1 MTPRLLLSL
10 ALGFFC
16 AASAWADTFE
26 GKIDMTITTGSGQSQ
41 TIAYEVRGEQ
51 VRINVAAGNGQG
63 ASMIMDLQKEQML
76 IMIPQRKMYL
86 VRPLPAMG
94 PGAASGPG
102 NTQPTTS
109 SQSPDLVQTGEKTT
123 LLGYPC
129 TKYTVSQ
136 NGATTEVWVTDAL
149 GNFVGFGG
157 MGRGQRGGGA
167 PSAWEQALIGK
178 GFFPLKVSGTDSQG
192 HSFQMVVTSVQ
203 KGALPD
209 SDFSP
214 PAGYQEFNMGNIMGG
229 MGGYGH

>member
-1 MTPRLLLSL
+1 MTLRLPLSL
-10 ALGFFC
+10 VLGLFC

-26 GKIDMTITTGSGQSQ
+26 GKIDMTVTAGNGRSQ
-41 TIAYEVRGEQ
+41 TIAYEVRGEK

-76 IMIPQRKMYL
+76 ILIPQRKMYM
-86 VRPLPAMG
+86 VRPLPVMG
-94 PGAASGPG
+94 PGAAGGPG
-102 NTQPTTS
+102 NTQPTTPG
-109 SQSPDLVQTGEKTT
+109 QGAELVPTGEKAT

-149 GNFVGFGG
+149 GNFVGLGG
-157 MGRGQRGGGA
+157 LGHGQRGGGA

-178 GFFPLKVSGTDSQG
+178 GFFPLKVSGTDAQG
-192 HSFQMVVTSVQ
+192 HSFQMLVTSVQ
-203 KGALPD
+203 KEALPD

-214 PAGYQEFNMGNIMGG
+214 PADYQEFNMGNFMGG